1 MRRESERTS
10 DVRARGDGW
19 RLKSESAIDFQ
30 PSKWLTC
37 GYHVRDDEGGNAV
50 EGAEDYRFW
59 VEDEDR
65 CSILCVHGSVRQ

>member
-30 PSKWLTC
+30 PSKWPLL
-37 GYHVRDDEGGNAV
+37 GYHVRDDDDGNGLEVAV
-50 EGAEDYRFW
+50 DYR
-59 VEDEDR
+59 
-65 CSILCVHGSVRQ
+65 